1 MKPFIR
7 NHPRGFRK
15 SFTPRSRI
23 KRQFPKI
30 NKDNIKGI
38 KICRQAKARWIEN
51 LINDKHHK
59 EEITWLAGEFVNQD
73 KGEDTDEWA
82 LGNGYVSVVPVQFDL
97 TAHHA
102 AQNST
107 LEME

>member
-15 SFTPRSRI
+15 SFWSRI

-30 NKDNIKGI
+30 NKDTSKESKYVVKQKHAG
-38 KICRQAKARWIEN
+38 KN

-59 EEITWLAGEFVNQD
+59 EEITIGLPES
-73 KGEDTDEWA
+73 
-82 LGNGYVSVVPVQFDL
+82 L
-97 TAHHA
+97 
-102 AQNST
+102 
-107 LEME
+107 

>member
-1 MKPFIR
+1 MPILKQAIYSQ

-30 NKDNIKGI
+30 GQHQRNQNMSS
-38 KICRQAKARWIEN
+38 AKARWIEN

-59 EEITWLAGEFVNQD
+59 EEITIGLPES
-73 KGEDTDEWA
+73 
-82 LGNGYVSVVPVQFDL
+82 L
-97 TAHHA
+97 
-102 AQNST
+102 
-107 LEME
+107 